1 MNEAFYTEPFSDQ
14 RRDQINLATVG
25 GSISFDIKGNACFH
39 FPTAEA
45 RNEYLSLKTKEK
57 GSEEK

>member
-1 MNEAFYTEPFSDQ
+1 MNEVFYTEQFSDQ

-45 RNEYLSLKTKEK
+45 RNEYLSLKSKEK
-57 GSEEK
+57 GSEAK